1 MVTIV
6 SDGEEGEYV
15 KLSIKDNGCGMD
27 KETTERI
34 FEPFFTTKEVGQGT
48 GLGLSMA
55 HGIITGCGGE
65 IIVES
70 ELGKGTTFDIYLPR
84 IQSRA

>member
-27 KETTERI
+27 EETVSRI

-65 IIVES
+65 IICES
-70 ELGKGTTFDIYLPR
+70 EIGKGTTFNIYLPI
-84 IQSRA
+84 IQSMA